1 MQSEILALMNKK
13 DEEDV
18 FANII
23 YNLMTH
29 CNQPYSDIM
38 GFEEEVEYKWWIF
51 KIKKKIIRKG
61 IPLPL
66 VLKLLETMK
75 KEDDRMEKEMRRK
88 K

>member
-1 MQSEILALMNKK
+1 MQSEILALMNKTGG
-13 DEEDV
+13 DDV
-18 FANII
+18 LGNII

-29 CNQPYSDIM
+29 FNQQHSEIM
-38 GFEEEVEYKWWIF
+38 GFEEEVEYRFLFF

-66 VLKLLETMK
+66 VLKLLETMN
-75 KEDDRMEKEMRRK
+75 KENKRMEREMARK